1 MLLLSRA
8 FSQLALAA
16 ALALGLAA
24 PARAQAPLDPTGHWE
39 GAIDAQGNE
48 LRFELD
54 VIRGDTGHLVGT
66 LNVPSAAESRRRRSD
81 HQLPCPSGSAF
92 WWIVVY
98 RRPVD
103 HR

>member
-66 LNVPSAAESRRRRSD
+66 LNVPSVGPSASMPVGISLLVDRCLSTAGRS
-81 HQLPCPSGSAF
+81 
-92 WWIVVY
+92 
-98 RRPVD
+98 PVSTP
-103 HR
+103 